1 MRSVQYS
8 ILFLLLIVGYFS
20 VATKAQPASPAN
32 HDPVAQHLFAPEL
45 VLQYQEEIG
54 LTDKQRASI
63 MAAVEEL
70 QTSAAETQDRSL
82 ARRDK
87 LADLLKKEHVD
98 EEEVL
103 VELDSFL
110 REETKQTHKQVSFL
124 LHVKNLLTPQQQAK
138 LAEFKKKG
146 PAQFPPPALK
156 EKMDRLQEQIQDWV
170 AAGHDPVQ
178 ISELMQGFEPLLRS
192 GKLKEADALVT
203 RALKLTEP

>member
-1 MRSVQYS
+1 MKRFLAAF
-8 ILFLLLIVGYFS
+8 LFVVGAF
-20 VATKAQPASPAN
+20 AQPASPVN
-32 HDPVAQHLFAPEL
+32 PDPVARHLFAPEL

-54 LTDKQRASI
+54 LTDKQRASL
-63 MAAVEEL
+63 MTAAEEL
-70 QTSAAETQDRSL
+70 QTTAAETQERSL

-98 EEEVL
+98 EEAAL
-103 VELDSFL
+103 AELDSFL
-110 REETKQTHKQVSFL
+110 REEAKRTHKQVSFL
-124 LHVKNLLTPQQQAK
+124 IYLKNLLTPEQQAK

-170 AAGHDPVQ
+170 AAGHDPVR